1 MTAPILSIRSPEAI
15 AQAVELLQD
24 GQLVII
30 PTDTIYGI
38 AALSKKEAAIRRLY
52 EVRERLPEPASPFLL
67 ANADDIDILARPNRM
82 ARRLARHFWPG
93 LLTLILRPSF
103 DLSPGLR
110 TSPVAL
116 RVPNFPALTPLLEAA
131 GGYLFASGAI
141 CRGAPPAI
149 SAREAVNLFGDAVA
163 LVLDGGR
170 APFGLPSTILDCTSD
185 PPMILRRGA
194 ILAEKIWDVLG
205 IAAPPLTDQANG

>member
-67 ANADDIDILARPNRM
+67 ANADDIDILAFYDKPLIKFDPSPKLRFKPRITHVPGSPPR
-82 ARRLARHFWPG
+82 AQFSRSDAASGSRRRLSLCQWCNLPWR
-93 LLTLILRPSF
+93 S
-103 DLSPGLR
+103 SC
-110 TSPVAL
+110 
-116 RVPNFPALTPLLEAA
+116 NFGT
-131 GGYLFASGAI
+131 
-141 CRGAPPAI
+141 
-149 SAREAVNLFGDAVA
+149 
-163 LVLDGGR
+163 
-170 APFGLPSTILDCTSD
+170 
-185 PPMILRRGA
+185 
-194 ILAEKIWDVLG
+194 
-205 IAAPPLTDQANG
+205 